1 MSSLPSSCSLSLQKA
16 ASPLFFVFQG
26 LKIQDLQQERLNLHR
41 DIYTMAKQLGIR
53 VENLKNY
60 EIADRVPLFPVKP
73 YSKLY
78 PGDTEILGKWL
89 YLPRISR
96 P

>member
-1 MSSLPSSCSLSLQKA
+1 
-16 ASPLFFVFQG
+16 
-26 LKIQDLQQERLNLHR
+26 
-41 DIYTMAKQLGIR
+41 MAKQLGIS

-78 PGDTEILGKWL
+78 PGDTEILGKWVIFAKNFEVVKL
-89 YLPRISR
+89 TRGMGGWVKR
-96 P
+96 FRH

>member
-1 MSSLPSSCSLSLQKA
+1 
-16 ASPLFFVFQG
+16 
-26 LKIQDLQQERLNLHR
+26 
-41 DIYTMAKQLGIR
+41 MARQLGIS

-78 PGDTEILGKWL
+78 PGDTEILGKL
-89 YLPRISR
+89 GISAKSFEVVKLTR
-96 P
+96 GVWVKRCH